1 MSAVDPKGTFM
12 QSKILPLFTEVLLPV
27 GAETFRLLPDSL
39 VLGTAV
45 LALVSLCQSYGVLL
59 LTMVETMVIQR
70 LAAGFIGGISPILGA
85 AGSYQMICQP
95 GFVFGNS
102 QRISLLETIGKE
114 SMFPSPVMFF
124 MATILSY
131 MSAAVNE
138 FSREIATLGSDVQ
151 GRTLTATVL
160 SIMLLIAILAFRY
173 SYQCE
178 GFGTLFVSLLFGVI
192 VGYALVQQNKALFG
206 RSGVNILNIP
216 MIIPANQSAPMYVC
230 ASS

>member
-12 QSKILPLFTEVLLPV
+12 QNNILPLFTDVLLPV

-85 AGSYQMICQP
+85 AGSYQMVCQP

-124 MATILSY
+124 MATVLSY
-131 MSAAVNE
+131 MTAAVGE

-160 SIMLLIAILAFRY
+160 SIALLIAVLAFRY

-192 VGYALVQQNKALFG
+192 LGYGLVQQNKALFG

-216 MIIPANQSAPMYVC
+216 MITSANQSAPMYVC